1 MTTFTRER
9 SAEGVTE
16 RLFDLTVAGERV
28 PAVIWSPEGAAGPR
42 PLVLMGHGGSQ
53 HKKIGSLAARARIY
67 ARKLGYAVLAIDAPG
82 HGDRISREE
91 ARALAQVVGARVRGE
106 ATATP
111 FNLMK
116 TMSER
121 SAKAVPEWKAALDA
135 AQALDFVGAHGRV
148 GYWGVSMGTAIG
160 VPFVAAEPRIACAV
174 FGLAGLRPGLDAFEA
189 AAQSIAIPLEF
200 VFQWEDAVAPRE
212 LGLALFN
219 AFASKEKTMHINP
232 GAHVE
237 IPNFEGDSWE
247 RFFVRHLGVG
257 SGEGKRPG
265 ERIAEGHRNAA
276 PVAAAGDRSGP
287 RRSHRARTRSG
298 RDAPRQRRLPD
309 PSPAANW
316 ATWSMQWDERSRAGD
331 WANEN
336 RTKPIKLGGH
346 AEMPNFEGESW
357 E

>member
-1 MTTFTRER
+1 MTEFTRAR

-28 PAVIWSPEGAAGPR
+28 PAAIWAPEGAAGPR

-53 HKKIGSLAARARIY
+53 HKKIGSLAARARNY

-82 HGDRISREE
+82 HGDRVSREE
-91 ARALAQVVGARVRGE
+91 AARLAEEVGRRVRGE
-106 ATATP
+106 APSMP

-121 SAKAVPEWKAALDA
+121 TAKAVPEWKAALDA
-135 AQALDFVGAHGRV
+135 AQALDFVGRHERV

-160 VPFVAAEPRIACAV
+160 VPFVAAEPRVRCAV
-174 FGLAGLRPGLDAFEA
+174 FGLAGLRPGMDAFA
-189 AAQSIAIPLEF
+189 AAARAITVPVEF
-200 VFQWEDAVAPRE
+200 VFQWQDAVAAHE
-212 LGLALFN
+212 HGLALFD

-257 SGEGKRPG
+257 
-265 ERIAEGHRNAA
+265 
-276 PVAAAGDRSGP
+276 
-287 RRSHRARTRSG
+287 
-298 RDAPRQRRLPD
+298 
-309 PSPAANW
+309 
-316 ATWSMQWDERSRAGD
+316 
-331 WANEN
+331 
-336 RTKPIKLGGH
+336 
-346 AEMPNFEGESW
+346 
-357 E
+357 